1 MNKKRKRFW
10 RIVVASIIIILS
22 TPVLLFLWG
31 MYKNFI
37 MRGIEVNCIDVYI
50 SGEFL
55 NLPGGDMLD
64 GAIPTYEELG
74 DYVAIAFYH
83 TDFRRK
89 SFHLFGFHQFFIGFG
104 LDVRYCDEVF
114 PVIKEQLGVTDEFE
128 VVGWRGGFAE
138 IKRGERENVAFWVG
152 YRGGINVIRYVAVV
166 GEGIDSGWIR
176 LNDPTP
182 PFDRLPPHLWKDDE

>member
-1 MNKKRKRFW
+1 MLMNKKRKRFW
-10 RIVVASIIIILS
+10 RIMVISVIIILS
-22 TPVLLFLWG
+22 TPVLIFSWG
-31 MYKNFI
+31 MYKTFI
-37 MRGIEVNCIDVYI
+37 MRGIEVNCIEVYI

-74 DYVAIAFYH
+74 DYVAIAFYYV
-83 TDFRRK
+83 DLRRK
-89 SFHLFGFHQFFIGFG
+89 SGFFREFYIGFG

-114 PVIKEQLGVTDEFE
+114 PEIMEELGITDEFE
-128 VVGWRGGFAE
+128 FVGRRDGFTG

-166 GEGIDSGWIR
+166 GEDIDLGWIIF
-176 LNDPTP
+176 NNPAP